1 MILLYNVSLLSIK
14 IFCIAI
20 SFYFVGSFPTGLV
33 IGKLFKKKDLRFL
46 GSKNIGTSNA
56 ARILGFQYGLITCF
70 FDFFKGFLAVFFFK
84 DNNNVFHDYRIIFG
98 LCSILGHIYPFFT
111 NFKGG
116 KAVATTVGM
125 FCGLEPMYGLLGM
138 LFFIVIFLISGYSSL
153 SSILTIFLI
162 YIILLFQGSVNKLE
176 LITIFFINLIILFKH
191 KKNILNLINKNEYK
205 FSFKKK

>member
-1 MILLYNVSLLSIK
+1 MLNISSDFLLFINN
-14 IFCIAI
+14 FFIAI

-56 ARILGFQYGLITCF
+56 ARILGFKYGLVTCF

-84 DNNNVFHDYRIIFG
+84 ENNYRIIFG
-98 LCSILGHIYPFFT
+98 LFSILGHIYPFFT

-125 FCGLEPMYGLLGM
+125 FCGLEPVCGLLGM
-138 LFFIVIFLISGYSSL
+138 LFFIIIFLISGYSSL
-153 SSILTIFLI
+153 SSILTIFFI
-162 YIILLFQGSVNKLE
+162 YILFLFVDSVGKFE
-176 LITIFFINLIILFKH
+176 LITIFFINIIILFKH

-205 FSFKKK
+205 FNFKK

>member
-1 MILLYNVSLLSIK
+1 MHFLLFIN
-14 IFCIAI
+14 IFFIAI
-20 SFYFVGSFPTGLV
+20 SFYLLGSFPTGLV
-33 IGKLFKKKDLRFL
+33 IGKLVKNKDLRFL

-70 FDFFKGFLAVFFFK
+70 FDFSKGFLAVFFFK
-84 DNNNVFHDYRIIFG
+84 EHNNDVNNISYYRIIFG
-98 LCSILGHIYPFFT
+98 LFSILGHIYPFFT

-125 FCGLEPMYGLLGM
+125 FCGLSTVCGLLGM

-153 SSILTIFLI
+153 SSILTIFFI
-162 YIILLFQGSVNKLE
+162 YIILFFEGSIGVNE
-176 LITIFFINLIILFKH
+176 LITIFFINFIILFKH
-191 KKNILNLINKNEYK
+191 KKNILNLINKSEYK